1 MEYPFLPFCKKVAD
15 LSPNIQAV
23 ILTSEGRLAGSYS
36 RKGFLLP
43 IEKRLSAILIQAEI
57 MMSIPISNE
66 DYFGKVNHVMIDHSG
81 VHNLLF
87 PVRGM
92 GVLGVAIVPPYPRE
106 DIIAKISSVLADI
119 SVLDC
124 GVKDRIDDGT

>member
-1 MEYPFLPFCKKVAD
+1 MEYPFLPICEKIAE

-23 ILTSEGRLAGSYS
+23 ILTSGGKLAGSYS

-43 IEKRLSAILIQAEI
+43 IEKRLSAILMQAEI
-57 MMSIPISNE
+57 MISIPISNE

-92 GVLGVAIVPPYPRE
+92 GVLGVAVVPPYPRE
-106 DIIAKISSVLADI
+106 DIVAKISTVLADI

-124 GVKDRIDDGT
+124 GIKDRIDGGT